1 LTTVKNV
8 FSSVYILFLLFAEA
22 VVAVAA
28 EAVAAEAVAAEAAE
42 VVAAVV
48 SRVETRCLYAERC
61 GHIII

>member
-22 VVAVAA
+22 VV
-28 EAVAAEAVAAEAAE
+28 AVAAEAVAAEAAE